1 MTMTQQAEMA
11 MRQPSK
17 FWDRHAKGYAKRPV
31 SDQAGYERK
40 LKVTQQYL
48 SPEMNVLEFG
58 CGTGTTALIHAP
70 FVNHIHATD
79 LSEGMLA
86 IAREKAVKGSIDN
99 VTFERA
105 SVEGFSADDA
115 SFDVVMTHSLLHL
128 LEDKDAAVAKTHRLL
143 KPGGLFVSSTV
154 CIGDAMPWL
163 RPVLPIGRFL
173 GLLPLVRFLRAEPL
187 ARDIEAAG
195 FRIEHEWQPGS
206 RKALFLVARKT

>member
-86 IAREKAVKGSIDN
+86 IAREKAVKGRIAN

-105 SVEGFSADDA
+105 SVAGFSAEHA
-115 SFDVVMTHSLLHL
+115 AFDVVM
-128 LEDKDAAVAKTHRLL
+128 AQA
-143 KPGGLFVSSTV
+143 
-154 CIGDAMPWL
+154 
-163 RPVLPIGRFL
+163 
-173 GLLPLVRFLRAEPL
+173 
-187 ARDIEAAG
+187 
-195 FRIEHEWQPGS
+195 
-206 RKALFLVARKT
+206 